1 VLVIV
6 CIIFSVWKPA
16 EFPHVATLQ
25 SILNSNATVA
35 LLALSLV
42 IPLAAGVFDLSI
54 GAIMALTGVLAAQL
68 VVGQGFSVGV
78 ALLIGLLLGVVLGA
92 FNALIVVGLGI
103 ESFIGTLGTSSIMTA
118 VILLICNDESVTNE
132 YLSSTLQRLA
142 TISLGGIQLPV
153 FIVAAVAVVMW
164 YFMEHTVS
172 GRRLYA
178 IGFNIEAARLSG
190 ISTKRLRSGALLVSG
205 FISGLAGL
213 ILMAQTG
220 SGAPT
225 AGPEY
230 LLSAFAAAFL
240 GATQIRNGRF
250 NTVGTLLAVLVLGTG
265 TAGLTIAGAAT
276 WALNLFVGIVL
287 LVALALTKLKVQ
299 GAASSSRRRQQS
311 GGVLARRLTAKP

>member
-1 VLVIV
+1 
-6 CIIFSVWKPA
+6 
-16 EFPHVATLQ
+16 
-25 SILNSNATVA
+25 
-35 LLALSLV
+35 
-42 IPLAAGVFDLSI
+42 
-54 GAIMALTGVLAAQL
+54 
-68 VVGQGFSVGV
+68 
-78 ALLIGLLLGVVLGA
+78 VLGA